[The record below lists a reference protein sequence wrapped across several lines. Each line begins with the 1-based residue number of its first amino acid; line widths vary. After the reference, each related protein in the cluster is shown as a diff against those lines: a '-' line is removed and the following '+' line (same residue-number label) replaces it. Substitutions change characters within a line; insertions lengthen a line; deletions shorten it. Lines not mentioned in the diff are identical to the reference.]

1 MASLIIG
8 AGVLAYDGIKQ
19 AKQKKKDHNS
29 ARFSELEKA
38 NAERIAGLQ
47 RNSCFCQ
54 RSDWTG
60 EGCPGHGHGGA
71 GSDDPARD
79 KESAPRYSSE
89 GSLRRDLTGSS
100 RQHSAGGQPSVQT
113 DEWTKALPAMDRG
126 EIARINE
133 ERRKKGRGYKRFF
146 GRK

>member
-19 AKQKKKDHNS
+19 AKQKKKDYNS
-29 ARFSELEKA
+29 ARFNELEKA

-47 RNSCFCQ
+47 QNTCFCQ

-60 EGCPGHGHGGA
+60 DGCPGHAH
-71 GSDDPARD
+71 GSDGTTRD
-79 KESAPRYSSE
+79 TESAPRYSTE
-89 GSLRRDLTGSS
+89 ESLPRDLTGSS
-100 RQHSAGGQPSVQT
+100 RERPVGGGPSVQT
-113 DEWTKALPAMDRG
+113 SEWTKAPPAMDRS

-133 ERRKKGRGYKRFF
+133 VRRKKGRGYKRFF